1 MAAFTTT
8 IRTLASDWRV
18 RVGAMALA
26 VAAVAGVAVS
36 GDAPPSIP
44 SITLA
49 AEPLYARGARAKPTL
64 TLALSV
70 EFPTVGAQY
79 QNPAQPNADHD
90 ESYSPDNEYIGYF
103 DAESCYS
110 YNNDADA
117 ALRRFDRS
125 GPATDRKCGG
135 TGFSGNFMNWAT
147 SSAIDILRY
156 GLTGGDRIVDTAALT
171 VLQRA
176 YLPTRS
182 DNNPGNFWNG
192 TNFPSKHITHAVAVD
207 ALPSALLGS
216 HTGDV
221 YVANCRNR
229 VHFGT
234 EKTGSCDSPG
244 NNSNLGTP
252 VGGALPTIG
261 MYSGTLPT
269 NFGTAFA
276 SENYPGVG
284 ASYPV
289 VGTKQIVYGA
299 DSTWAV
305 ITMTG
310 GSVYCSNEGWKTY
323 AVPGLGSDGD
333 PVPGVAKKCY
343 MRDPPAPGVELTS
356 DPFFY
361 ARVSVCDIDAS
372 GNLTD
377 PRINLCARYPSGKF
391 KPVGNLQKYSDRVR
405 VAAFG
410 YLVDNTESPQRN
422 GGVLRA
428 PMKYV
433 GPKHFDANFQLVS
446 DANPVQ
452 EWNTDTGVFV
462 ANPDAATEGK
472 SGVANYLNQFGRT
485 GSTAGNYKRYDPVGE
500 LYYEALRY
508 IQGLPPTPS
517 AVSGVTTAMKDG
529 FATYTTW
536 TDPHPAVTGMTDYS
550 CVRNNIVA
558 IGDINTWNDKYF
570 PGNTRTDS
578 NDTTRTASDAANEP
592 DFMWWTKVVG
602 AFEAN
607 HTEVSYV
614 DGKGVTRAVSNHNA
628 ANTARWGME
637 NQDISSGR
645 KDAYYMAGAAYW
657 ANTHDIRGANWSDVD
672 KRRLGMRVTTYVLD
686 VNEYGEQTSQSVHK
700 QNKFFLAAKYGGFK
714 DASGT
719 GNPFLAADMT
729 STNANWESVSIPG
742 DAKNYFLS
750 SSARGVLDALDN
762 IFANIARE
770 ANSIAGGAIST
781 QRLTSVGGFIFQAQF
796 DPADWSG
803 DLIPYPVKLVGDDNI
818 EIGDASTAPWTAAT
832 RLDAKDPASR
842 KIYVGKT
849 VADSSAATEF
859 LWASLDADA
868 KKFLRLPPGAPE
880 DGPQDVESVG
890 QARLDFVRGDR
901 SQEAPNGTLRK
912 RGKVLGD
919 IVNSGVAYSG
929 APSLR
934 INDPDYVSGFA
945 VTYASRKK
953 TLFVGANDG
962 MLHAFDSDTGDELF
976 GYIPSWV
983 VPRLNALSSTT
994 YQHQTYV
1001 DASPVVAEAK
1011 VGSDWKT
1018 VIVGGT
1024 GGGGQGVYALDVSDP
1039 EAFDASKV
1047 MWEFTDRDDPALGN
1061 VIGRPSILK
1070 FKVDATSMKYY
1081 AVVASG
1087 VNNYVDDGHFS
1098 TTGKPA
1104 IFILDLAKPHGTAWQ
1119 LNVNYYKIEL
1129 PISTMSIASGVA
1141 NFTTTS
1147 GLADETK
1154 LLYAGDL
1161 HGNLWKLD
1169 FTNKYPSDWTLEN
1182 LSFYKDGSTPIPMYS
1197 AKDGSA
1203 NLQPIT
1209 MAPYLAYGPNRTLI
1223 VAFGTGKYLETS
1235 DNAGPFKA
1243 QSVYAL
1249 LDNND
1254 ATPDSGSPTAAI
1266 AGRGRLQMATA
1277 STDGTI
1283 TNSPFAW
1290 GRPLADDD
1298 SSKRSGWYFDM
1309 PSSATTGERQISSF
1323 TVFGTKV
1330 YSGTVIPPA
1339 TSCEIGSGRSYEID
1353 LFKGTGSSV
1362 TSDVGILGEPFVLAV
1377 GEDSLTKSNSFDQAT
1392 RTTVGRIVLQGSG
1405 SLKNLQGTTAVATVF
1420 RMSWRQINNYDEL
1433 RAAP

>member
-1 MAAFTTT
+1 MAATTT
-8 IRTLASDWRV
+8 IRKLASDWRV
-18 RVGAMALA
+18 RIGAMTL
-26 VAAVAGVAVS
+26 AAVAVVGIAVS
-36 GDAPPSIP
+36 GDAPPAIP

-79 QNPAQPNADHD
+79 VAAPGANEDA
-90 ESYSPDNEYIGYF
+90 SYAPTTEYLGYF

-110 YNNDADA
+110 YNNNADP
-117 ALRRFDRS
+117 ALRRFDRT
-125 GPATDRKCGG
+125 GAATNRECGG

-147 SSAIDILRY
+147 SSAIDILRF
-156 GLTGGDRIVDTAALT
+156 GLTGGDRIVDTSALT

-182 DNNPGNFWNG
+182 DNNPTNFYNG
-192 TNFPSKHITHAVAVD
+192 TNFPAKHITNALAVGAVP
-207 ALPSALLGS
+207 AELLGTY
-216 HTGDV
+216 TGDLW
-221 YVANCRNR
+221 VANCRNR

-252 VGGALPTIG
+252 VGGSTHGPVTDYSGALPAD
-261 MYSGTLPT
+261 
-269 NFGTAFA
+269 FAAACA
-276 SENYPGVG
+276 SEG
-284 ASYPV
+284 
-289 VGTKQIVYGA
+289 GTCAFTGILQVAYGA
-299 DSTWAV
+299 DTRWKFMTAKDGTACTNAV
-305 ITMTG
+305 F
-310 GSVYCSNEGWKTY
+310 
-323 AVPGLGSDGD
+323 GD
-333 PVPGVAKKCY
+333 PAVGTAKKCY
-343 MRDPPAPGVELTS
+343 TRPDPTGWSPGGTPGMTS

-361 ARVSVCDIDAS
+361 ARVSVCDVDAS
-372 GNLTD
+372 GNLAD
-377 PRINLCARYPSGKF
+377 PRINLCARYPSGNY
-391 KPVGNLQKYSDRVR
+391 KPVGNLQKYSDRIR

-410 YLVDNTESPQRN
+410 YLVDNVSPGQRN
-422 GGVLRA
+422 GAVLRA

-433 GPKHFDANFQLVS
+433 GPKYFDANFQLVS
-446 DANPVQ
+446 GANPVQ
-452 EWNTDTGVFV
+452 EWNSDTGVFIV
-462 ANPDAATEGK
+462 NPDSAPEGK

-485 GSTAGNYKRYDPVGE
+485 GATEGNYKRYDPVGE

-508 IQGLPPTPS
+508 IQGLPPTAS
-517 AVSGVTTAMKDG
+517 AVSGVTDAMKDG

-558 IGDINTWNDKYF
+558 IGDVNTHNDKYY

-614 DGKGVTRAVSNHNA
+614 DGKGVTRAVSNHNP

-637 NQDISSGR
+637 NQNIGADHAS
-645 KDAYYMAGAAYW
+645 YYMAGAAYW
-657 ANTHDIRGANWSDVD
+657 ANTHDIRGANWSDTD

-686 VNEYGEQTSQSVHK
+686 VNEYGQQTSQSVHK
-700 QNKFFLAAKYGGFK
+700 QNQFFLAAKYGGFK

-719 GNPFLAADMT
+719 GNPYLAADMS
-729 STNANWESVSIPG
+729 STNENWESASIPG

-762 IFANIARE
+762 IFANIAKE

-781 QRLTSVGGFIFQAQF
+781 QRLTSVGGYIFQAQF

-803 DLIPYPVKLVGDDNI
+803 DLIPYPVTLVGDDNI
-818 EIGDASTAPWTAAT
+818 QIGDVNSAPWTAAT
-832 RLDAKDPASR
+832 KLDARSPSTR

-849 VADSSAATEF
+849 AADSSAATEF

-880 DGPQDVESVG
+880 DGPQDDESVG
-890 QARLDFVRGDR
+890 QARLDFIRGDR

-945 VTYASRKK
+945 VTYASRVK

-1039 EAFDASKV
+1039 AAFDASKV
-1047 MWEFTDRDDPALGN
+1047 MWEFTDRDDATLGN
-1061 VIGRPSILK
+1061 VIGRPAILK
-1070 FKVDATSMKYY
+1070 FKVDATSYKYY

-1098 TTGKPA
+1098 TTGNPA
-1104 IFILDLAKPHGTAWQ
+1104 IFILDLAKAPGTAWQ

-1129 PISTMSIASGVA
+1129 PISTTSIASGVA
-1141 NFTTTS
+1141 TFTTTS

-1154 LLYAGDL
+1154 LLYAGDMQ
-1161 HGNLWKLD
+1161 GNLWKLD
-1169 FTNKYPSDWTLEN
+1169 FTNKYPADWTLAN
-1182 LSFYKDGSTPIPMYS
+1182 VSFYSDGSSPIPMYS
-1197 AKDGSA
+1197 AKDGSD
-1203 NLQPIT
+1203 NRQPIT

-1235 DNAGPFKA
+1235 DNSGPYNA

-1254 ATPDSGSPTAAI
+1254 ATPDSGSPAAAI

-1283 TNSPFAW
+1283 TNSAFTW
-1290 GRPLADDD
+1290 GRPLSDGDT
-1298 SSKRSGWYFDM
+1298 SKRSGWYFDM
-1309 PSSATTGERQISSF
+1309 PSSATTGERQISGF

-1353 LFKGTGSSV
+1353 LFSGTGSSV
-1362 TSDVGILGEPFVLAV
+1362 TSDVGILGEPFVFAV
-1377 GEDSLTKSNSFDQAT
+1377 GTDELTKSNSVDQGT
-1392 RTTVGRIVLQGSG
+1392 RTTTGRIVLQGSG

-1420 RMSWRQINNYDEL
+1420 RMSWRQINNYDEV

>member
-1 MAAFTTT
+1 MPTASTTL
-8 IRTLASDWRV
+8 RKFASDLRV
-18 RVGAMALA
+18 RIGAMAL
-26 VAAVAGVAVS
+26 VAAGVIGVAVS
-36 GDAPPSIP
+36 ADAPPSIP
-44 SITLA
+44 SIPLA

-79 QNPAQPNADHD
+79 VNGADSSND
-90 ESYSPDNEYIGYF
+90 NTYAATNEYVGYF

-110 YNNDADA
+110 YNNDADPN
-117 ALRRFDRS
+117 LRRFDRI
-125 GPATDRKCGG
+125 GAATNRECGG
-135 TGFSGNFMNWAT
+135 AGFSGNFMNWAT

-156 GLTGGDRIVDTAALT
+156 GLTGGDRIVDTASLT

-182 DNNPGNFWNG
+182 DNNPGNFYNG
-192 TNFPSKHITHAVAVD
+192 SNFPSKRITNAVAQGAVP
-207 ALPSALLGS
+207 AALLGS

-221 YVANCRNR
+221 YIANCRNR

-234 EKTGSCDSPG
+234 AKTGSCDSPG
-244 NNSNLGTP
+244 DNSNLGTP
-252 VGGALPTIG
+252 VGGSAHGPVTN
-261 MYSGTLPT
+261 YSGSLPGDFSAACSAE
-269 NFGTAFA
+269 NGTCAF
-276 SENYPGVG
+276 SGVLQV
-284 ASYPV
+284 A
-289 VGTKQIVYGA
+289 YGA
-299 DSTWAV
+299 DTRWKFMSANNGTA
-305 ITMTG
+305 
-310 GSVYCSNEGWKTY
+310 CSNG
-323 AVPGLGSDGD
+323 VFGD
-333 PVPGVAKKCY
+333 PAVGTPKACYTRPDPTGWSPGGT
-343 MRDPPAPGVELTS
+343 PGMTS

-361 ARVSVCDIDAS
+361 ARVSVCDVDPDGKLA
-372 GNLTD
+372 D
-377 PRINLCARYPSGKF
+377 PRINLCARYPNGNY
-391 KPVGNLQKYSDRVR
+391 KPVGNLQKYSDRLR

-410 YLVDNTESPQRN
+410 YLIDNASPDQRN

-433 GPKHFDANFQLVS
+433 GPKAFDANFQLIS
-446 DANPVQ
+446 GANPVQ

-462 ANPDAATEGK
+462 VNPDSASEGK

-485 GSTAGNYKRYDPVGE
+485 GPTEGNYKRYDPVGE

-508 IQGLPPTPS
+508 LQGLPPTAS
-517 AVSGVTTAMKDG
+517 AVGSPPRAVDAAMKDG

-536 TDPHPAVTGMTDYS
+536 TDPHPAVSGMTDYS

-558 IGDINTWNDKYF
+558 IGDVNTHNDKYY
-570 PGNTRTDS
+570 PGNTRADT
-578 NDTTRTASDAANEP
+578 NDTARSYSDAANEP
-592 DFMWWTKVVG
+592 NFKEWTRVVG

-607 HTEVSYV
+607 KTTVTYV
-614 DGKGVTRAVSNHNA
+614 DGRGVTQTVSNFNP

-637 NQDISSGR
+637 NQDIGADHAS
-645 KDAYYMAGAAYW
+645 YYMAGAAYW
-657 ANTHDIRGANWSDVD
+657 ANTHDIRGANWSDAD

-686 VNEYGEQTSQSVHK
+686 VNEYAQQTSHSAHM
-700 QNKFFLAAKYGGFK
+700 QNQFFLAAKYGGFK

-719 GNPFLAADMT
+719 GNPFKAADG
-729 STNANWESVSIPG
+729 SDTNENWARAGSDG
-742 DAKNYFLS
+742 YNDAKNYFLS

-762 IFANIARE
+762 IFANIAKE

-803 DLIPYPVKLVGDDNI
+803 DLIPYPVTMVGDHDI
-818 EIGDASTAPWTAAT
+818 QIGDADSAPWTAAT
-832 RLDAKDPASR
+832 VLDARDPATR

-849 VADSSAATEF
+849 TPDSSAATEF
-859 LWASLDADA
+859 TWASLDADA
-868 KKFLRLPPGAPE
+868 KNFLRLPPGGNTPDA
-880 DGPQDVESVG
+880 ESVG
-890 QARLDFVRGDR
+890 QDRLDFVRGVR
-901 SQEAPNGTLRK
+901 TKEAPNGTLRK

-929 APSLR
+929 APTLR
-934 INDPDYVSGFA
+934 INDAGYVAGFA
-945 VTYASRKK
+945 QTYKDRVK

-962 MLHAFDSDTGDELF
+962 MLHAFDSDNGTELF
-976 GYIPSWV
+976 GYIPSWI

-1018 VIVGGT
+1018 VLVGGT

-1039 EAFDASKV
+1039 SDFDASKV
-1047 MWEFTDRDDPALGN
+1047 MWEFTDKDDASLGN
-1061 VIGRPSILK
+1061 VIGRPAILK
-1070 FKVDATSMKYY
+1070 FKDSATTYKYY
-1081 AVVASG
+1081 AVIAGG
-1087 VNNYVDDGHFS
+1087 VNNYVDDGHYS

-1104 IFILDLAKPHGTAWQ
+1104 IFILDLAKAPGDAWVQGT
-1119 LNVNYYKIEL
+1119 NYYKIEL
-1129 PISTMSIASGVA
+1129 PIATTTIASGVA

-1147 GLADETK
+1147 GLADETR
-1154 LLYAGDL
+1154 LLFAGDL
-1161 HGNLWKLD
+1161 QGNLWKLD
-1169 FTNKYPSDWTLEN
+1169 FTNKYPTDWSLAK
-1182 LSFYKDGSTPIPMYS
+1182 LSFYSDGSSPIPMYI

-1209 MAPYLAYGPNRTLI
+1209 MQPYLAYGPNRTLI

-1249 LDNND
+1249 LDNNS
-1254 ATPDSGSPTAAI
+1254 ATPDSGSPVSAI

-1277 STDGTI
+1277 STGGTI
-1283 TNSPFAW
+1283 TNSAFTW
-1290 GRPLADDD
+1290 GRPLDDGD
-1298 SSKRSGWYFDM
+1298 TSKRSGWYFDM
-1309 PSSATTGERQISSF
+1309 PSSASTGERQISSF
-1323 TVFGTKV
+1323 TVFGDKV

-1339 TSCEIGSGRSYEID
+1339 TSCELGSGRSYEIN
-1353 LFKGTGSSV
+1353 LFTGTGSSV

-1377 GEDSLTKSNSFDQAT
+1377 GTDELTKSNSVDQGT
-1392 RTTVGRIVLQGSG
+1392 RTTTGRIVLQGSG
-1405 SLKNLQGTTAVATVF
+1405 SLKNLQSTTAVATVF
-1420 RMSWRQINNYDEL
+1420 RMSWRQINNYEEV

>member
-1 MAAFTTT
+1 MAATTT
-8 IRTLASDWRV
+8 IRKLASDWRV
-18 RVGAMALA
+18 RIGAMTL
-26 VAAVAGVAVS
+26 AAVAVVGIAVS
-36 GDAPPSIP
+36 GDAPPAIP

-79 QNPAQPNADHD
+79 VAAPGANEDA
-90 ESYSPDNEYIGYF
+90 SYAPTTEYLGYF

-110 YNNDADA
+110 YNNNADP
-117 ALRRFDRS
+117 ALRRFDRT
-125 GPATDRKCGG
+125 GAATNRECGG

-147 SSAIDILRY
+147 SSAIDILRF
-156 GLTGGDRIVDTAALT
+156 GLTGGDRIVDTSALT

-182 DNNPGNFWNG
+182 DNNPTNFYNG
-192 TNFPSKHITHAVAVD
+192 TNFPAKHITNALAVGAVP
-207 ALPSALLGS
+207 AELLGTY
-216 HTGDV
+216 TGDLW
-221 YVANCRNR
+221 VANCRNR

-252 VGGALPTIG
+252 VGGSTHGPVTDYSGALPAD
-261 MYSGTLPT
+261 
-269 NFGTAFA
+269 FAAACA
-276 SENYPGVG
+276 SEG
-284 ASYPV
+284 
-289 VGTKQIVYGA
+289 GTCAFTGILQVAYGA
-299 DSTWAV
+299 DTRWKFMTAKDGTACTNAV
-305 ITMTG
+305 F
-310 GSVYCSNEGWKTY
+310 
-323 AVPGLGSDGD
+323 GD
-333 PVPGVAKKCY
+333 PAVGTAKKCY
-343 MRDPPAPGVELTS
+343 TRPDPTGWSPGGTPGMTS

-361 ARVSVCDIDAS
+361 ARVSVCDVDAS
-372 GNLTD
+372 GNLAD
-377 PRINLCARYPSGKF
+377 PRINLCARYPSGNY
-391 KPVGNLQKYSDRVR
+391 KPVGNLQKYSDRIR

-410 YLVDNTESPQRN
+410 YLVDNVSPGQRN
-422 GGVLRA
+422 GAVLRA

-433 GPKHFDANFQLVS
+433 GPKYFDANFQLVS
-446 DANPVQ
+446 GANPVQ
-452 EWNTDTGVFV
+452 EWNTDTGVFIV
-462 ANPDAATEGK
+462 NPDSAPEGK

-485 GSTAGNYKRYDPVGE
+485 GATEGNYKRYDPVGE

-508 IQGLPPTPS
+508 IQGLPPTAS
-517 AVSGVTTAMKDG
+517 AVSGVTDAMKDG

-558 IGDINTWNDKYF
+558 IGDVNTHNDKYY

-614 DGKGVTRAVSNHNA
+614 DGKGVTRAVSNHNP

-637 NQDISSGR
+637 NQNIGADHAS
-645 KDAYYMAGAAYW
+645 YYMAGAAYW
-657 ANTHDIRGANWSDVD
+657 ANTHDIRGANWSDTD

-686 VNEYGEQTSQSVHK
+686 VNEYGQQTSQSVHK
-700 QNKFFLAAKYGGFK
+700 QNQFFLAAKNGGFK

-719 GNPFLAADMT
+719 GNPYLAADMS
-729 STNANWESVSIPG
+729 STNENWESASIPG

-762 IFANIARE
+762 IFANIAKE

-781 QRLTSVGGFIFQAQF
+781 QRLTSVGGYIFQAQF

-803 DLIPYPVKLVGDDNI
+803 DLIPYPVTLVGDDNI
-818 EIGDASTAPWTAAT
+818 QIGDVNSAPWTAAT
-832 RLDAKDPASR
+832 KLDARSPSTR

-849 VADSSAATEF
+849 AADSSAATEF

-880 DGPQDVESVG
+880 DGPQDDESVG
-890 QARLDFVRGDR
+890 QARLDFIRGDR

-945 VTYASRKK
+945 VTYASRVK

-1039 EAFDASKV
+1039 AAFDASKV
-1047 MWEFTDRDDPALGN
+1047 MWEFTDRDDATLGN
-1061 VIGRPSILK
+1061 VIGRPAILK
-1070 FKVDATSMKYY
+1070 FKVDATSYKYY

-1098 TTGKPA
+1098 TTGNPA
-1104 IFILDLAKPHGTAWQ
+1104 IFILDLAKAPGTAWQ

-1129 PISTMSIASGVA
+1129 PISTTSIASGVA
-1141 NFTTTS
+1141 TFTTTS

-1154 LLYAGDL
+1154 LLYAGDMQ
-1161 HGNLWKLD
+1161 GNLWKLD
-1169 FTNKYPSDWTLEN
+1169 FTNKYPADWTLAN
-1182 LSFYKDGSTPIPMYS
+1182 VSFYSDGSSPIPMYS
-1197 AKDGSA
+1197 AKDGSD
-1203 NLQPIT
+1203 NRQPIT

-1235 DNAGPFKA
+1235 DNSGPYNA

-1254 ATPDSGSPTAAI
+1254 ATPDSGSPAAAI

-1283 TNSPFAW
+1283 TNSAFTW
-1290 GRPLADDD
+1290 GRPLSDGDT
-1298 SSKRSGWYFDM
+1298 SKRSGWYFDM
-1309 PSSATTGERQISSF
+1309 PSSATTGERQISGF

-1353 LFKGTGSSV
+1353 LFSGTGSSV
-1362 TSDVGILGEPFVLAV
+1362 TSDVGILGEPFVFAV
-1377 GEDSLTKSNSFDQAT
+1377 GTDELTKSNSVDQGT
-1392 RTTVGRIVLQGSG
+1392 RTTTGRIVLQGSG

-1420 RMSWRQINNYDEL
+1420 RMSWRQINNYDEV

>member
-1 MAAFTTT
+1 MPTVFTT
-8 IRTLASDWRV
+8 IRTLASDLRV
-18 RVGAMALA
+18 RIAAIAL
-26 VAAVAGVAVS
+26 GTVAVVGIAVS
-36 GDAPPSIP
+36 ADPPPNIPSIP
-44 SITLA
+44 LA

-79 QNPAQPNADHD
+79 QNPDQPNANHD

-103 DAESCYS
+103 DAESCYV

-117 ALRRFDRS
+117 TLRRFDRS
-125 GPATDRKCGG
+125 GPASGRTCGG
-135 TGFSGNFMNWAT
+135 NGFSGNFMNWAT

-156 GLTGGDRIVDTAALT
+156 GLTGGDRVVDTAALT

-192 TNFPSKHITHAVAVD
+192 TNFPAKHVTNAVAAGAVP
-207 ALPSALLGS
+207 AELLGS
-216 HTGDV
+216 HTGDLW
-221 YVANCRNR
+221 VANCKNR

-234 EKTGSCDSPG
+234 EKAGSCDAPG

-252 VGGALPTIG
+252 VGGSSSGPVTD
-261 MYSGTLPT
+261 YSGTLPADFSGACASEGGT
-269 NFGTAFA
+269 CAFTGIQQVAYGYGNKWKFMSAKDGTACT
-276 SENYPGVG
+276 N
-284 ASYPV
+284 
-289 VGTKQIVYGA
+289 
-299 DSTWAV
+299 AV
-305 ITMTG
+305 F
-310 GSVYCSNEGWKTY
+310 
-323 AVPGLGSDGD
+323 GD
-333 PVPGVAKKCY
+333 PYSGQLKACY
-343 MRDPPAPGVELTS
+343 MRADPTGWSPGGTPGMTS

-361 ARVSVCDIDAS
+361 ARVSVCGVDGS
-372 GNLTD
+372 GNLSD
-377 PRINLCARYPSGKF
+377 PRINLCARYPSGNY
-391 KPVGNLQKYSDRVR
+391 KPVGNLQKYSDRLR

-410 YLVDNTESPQRN
+410 YLIDNVDPAQRN
-422 GGVLRA
+422 GGVMRA

-433 GPKHFDANFQLVS
+433 GPKAFDANFQLIS
-446 DANPVQ
+446 GANPVQ
-452 EWNTDTGVFV
+452 EWDTDTGVFR
-462 ANPDAATEGK
+462 ANPDSAAEGK

-485 GSTAGNYKRYDPVGE
+485 GSTEGNYKRYAPVGE

-508 IQGLPPTPS
+508 LQGLPPTPS
-517 AVSGVTTAMKDG
+517 AVSGVTAAMKDG

-558 IGDINTWNDKYF
+558 IGDVNTWNDKYY

-578 NDTTRTASDAANEP
+578 NDTTRAANDAANEP

-602 AFEAN
+602 AFESN
-607 HTEVSYV
+607 HTEISYV
-614 DGKGVTRAVSNHNA
+614 DGKGVTRSVSNFNP
-628 ANTARWGME
+628 ANTARWGMQ
-637 NQDISSGR
+637 NQNIGAGGAS
-645 KDAYYMAGAAYW
+645 YYMAGAAYW
-657 ANTHDIRGANWSDVD
+657 ANTHDIRGANWSDTD

-686 VNEYGEQTSQSVHK
+686 VNEYGQQTQQSVHK
-700 QNKFFLAAKYGGFK
+700 QNQYFLAAKYGGFK

-719 GNPFLAADMT
+719 GNPFKAADM
-729 STNANWESVSIPG
+729 SDTNENWESQSIPG

-762 IFANIARE
+762 IFANIAKE

-781 QRLTSVGGFIFQAQF
+781 QRLTTVGGFIFQAQF

-803 DLIPYPVKLVGDDNI
+803 DLIPYPVTLVGDDDI
-818 EIGDASTAPWTAAT
+818 QIGDVSTAPWTAAT

-842 KIYVGKT
+842 KIYVGKK
-849 VADSSAATEF
+849 VADSATATEF
-859 LWASLDADA
+859 KWNSLDTDA
-868 KKFLRLPPGAPE
+868 QEYLRLPPGAPE
-880 DGPQDVESVG
+880 GSPLDDVSVG
-890 QARLDFVRGDR
+890 QARLDFIRGDR

-934 INDPDYVSGFA
+934 INDPAYVSGFA
-945 VTYASRKK
+945 VTYASRVK

-983 VPRLNALSSTT
+983 VPRLNALTSTT

-1011 VGSDWKT
+1011 VGADWKT
-1018 VIVGGT
+1018 VLVGGT

-1039 EAFDASKV
+1039 AAFDAGKV
-1047 MWEFTDRDDPALGN
+1047 MWEFTDKDDATLGN
-1061 VIGRPSILK
+1061 VIGRPAILK
-1070 FKVDATSMKYY
+1070 FKIDATNYKYY

-1087 VNNYVDDGHFS
+1087 VNNYVDDGKFS
-1098 TTGKPA
+1098 TTGNPA
-1104 IFILDLAKPHGTAWQ
+1104 IFILDLAKAPGTAWQ

-1129 PISTMSIASGVA
+1129 PIATNSIASGVA

-1147 GLADETK
+1147 GMADETR
-1154 LLYAGDL
+1154 LLFAGDL
-1161 HGNLWKLD
+1161 QGNLWKLD
-1169 FTNKYPSDWTLEN
+1169 FTGKYPADWTIAG
-1182 LSFYKDGSTPIPMYS
+1182 LSYYKDGSTPIPMYI
-1197 AKDGSA
+1197 AKDGA
-1203 NLQPIT
+1203 GNLQPIT
-1209 MAPYLAYGPNRTLI
+1209 MTPYLAYGPNRTLI
-1223 VAFGTGKYLETS
+1223 VAIGTGKYLETS

-1249 LDNND
+1249 LDDNTS
-1254 ATPDSGSPTAAI
+1254 TPDSGSPTAAI

-1283 TNSPFAW
+1283 TNSAFTW
-1290 GRPLADDD
+1290 GRPLDDGD
-1298 SSKRSGWYFDM
+1298 TSKRSGWYFDM
-1309 PSSATTGERQISSF
+1309 PNSTATGERQISGF
-1323 TVFGTKV
+1323 TVFGAKV

-1353 LFKGTGSSV
+1353 LFSGTGSH
-1362 TSDVGILGEPFVLAV
+1362 TNSDVGILGEPFVLAV
-1377 GEDSLTKSNSFDQAT
+1377 GEDTLTKSNSVDQGT
-1392 RTTVGRIVLQGSG
+1392 RTTIGRIVLQGSG
-1405 SLKNLQGTTAVATVF
+1405 SLKNERGTTAVATVF
-1420 RMSWRQINNYDEL
+1420 RMSWRQINNFEEV

>member
-1 MAAFTTT
+1 MPTVFTT
-8 IRTLASDWRV
+8 IRTLASDLRV
-18 RVGAMALA
+18 RIAAIAL
-26 VAAVAGVAVS
+26 GTVAVVGIAVS
-36 GDAPPSIP
+36 ADPPPNIPSIP
-44 SITLA
+44 LA

-79 QNPAQPNADHD
+79 QNPDQPNANHD

-103 DAESCYS
+103 DAESCYV

-117 ALRRFDRS
+117 TLRRFDRS
-125 GPATDRKCGG
+125 GPASGRTCGG
-135 TGFSGNFMNWAT
+135 NGFSGNFMNWAT

-156 GLTGGDRIVDTAALT
+156 GLTGGDRVVDTAALT

-192 TNFPSKHITHAVAVD
+192 TNFPAKHVTNAVAAGAVP
-207 ALPSALLGS
+207 AELLGS
-216 HTGDV
+216 HTGDLW
-221 YVANCRNR
+221 VANCKNR

-234 EKTGSCDSPG
+234 EKAGSCDAPG

-252 VGGALPTIG
+252 VGGSSSGPVTD
-261 MYSGTLPT
+261 YSGTLPADFSGACASEGGT
-269 NFGTAFA
+269 CAFTGIQQVAYGYGNKWKFMSAKDGTACT
-276 SENYPGVG
+276 N
-284 ASYPV
+284 
-289 VGTKQIVYGA
+289 
-299 DSTWAV
+299 AV
-305 ITMTG
+305 F
-310 GSVYCSNEGWKTY
+310 
-323 AVPGLGSDGD
+323 GD
-333 PVPGVAKKCY
+333 PYSGQLKACY
-343 MRDPPAPGVELTS
+343 MRADPTGWSPGGTPGMTS

-361 ARVSVCDIDAS
+361 ARVSVCGVDGS
-372 GNLTD
+372 GNLSD
-377 PRINLCARYPSGKF
+377 PRINLCARYPSGNY
-391 KPVGNLQKYSDRVR
+391 KPVGNLQKYSDRLR

-410 YLVDNTESPQRN
+410 YLIDNVDPAQRN
-422 GGVLRA
+422 GGVMRA

-433 GPKHFDANFQLVS
+433 GPKAFDANFQLIS
-446 DANPVQ
+446 GANPVQ
-452 EWNTDTGVFV
+452 EWDTDTGVFR
-462 ANPDAATEGK
+462 ANPDSAAEGK

-485 GSTAGNYKRYDPVGE
+485 GSTEGNYKRYDPVGE

-508 IQGLPPTPS
+508 LQGLPPTPS
-517 AVSGVTTAMKDG
+517 AVSGVTAAMKDG

-558 IGDINTWNDKYF
+558 IGDVNTWNDKYY

-578 NDTTRTASDAANEP
+578 NDTTRAANDAANEP

-602 AFEAN
+602 AFESN
-607 HTEVSYV
+607 HTEISYV
-614 DGKGVTRAVSNHNA
+614 DGKGVTRSVSNFNP
-628 ANTARWGME
+628 ANTARWGMQ
-637 NQDISSGR
+637 NQNIGAGGAS
-645 KDAYYMAGAAYW
+645 YYMAGAAYW
-657 ANTHDIRGANWSDVD
+657 ANTHDIRGANWSDTD

-686 VNEYGEQTSQSVHK
+686 VNEYGQQTQQSVHK
-700 QNKFFLAAKYGGFK
+700 QNQYFLAAKYGGFK

-719 GNPFLAADMT
+719 GNPFKAADM
-729 STNANWESVSIPG
+729 SDTNENWESQSIPG

-762 IFANIARE
+762 IFANIAKE

-781 QRLTSVGGFIFQAQF
+781 QRLTTVGGFIFQAQF

-803 DLIPYPVKLVGDDNI
+803 DLIPYPVTLVGDDDI
-818 EIGDASTAPWTAAT
+818 QIGDVSTAPWTAAT

-842 KIYVGKT
+842 KIYVGKK
-849 VADSSAATEF
+849 VADSATATEF
-859 LWASLDADA
+859 KWNSLDTDA
-868 KKFLRLPPGAPE
+868 QEYLRLPPGAPE
-880 DGPQDVESVG
+880 GSPLDDVSVG
-890 QARLDFVRGDR
+890 QARLDFIRGDR

-934 INDPDYVSGFA
+934 INDPAYVSGFA
-945 VTYASRKK
+945 VTYASRVK

-983 VPRLNALSSTT
+983 VPRLNALTSTT

-1011 VGSDWKT
+1011 VGADWKT
-1018 VIVGGT
+1018 VLVGGT

-1039 EAFDASKV
+1039 AAFDAGKV
-1047 MWEFTDRDDPALGN
+1047 MWEFTDKDDATLGN
-1061 VIGRPSILK
+1061 VIGRPAILK
-1070 FKVDATSMKYY
+1070 FKIDATNYKYY

-1087 VNNYVDDGHFS
+1087 VNNYVDDGKFS
-1098 TTGKPA
+1098 TTGNPA
-1104 IFILDLAKPHGTAWQ
+1104 IFILDLAKAPGTAWQ

-1129 PISTMSIASGVA
+1129 PIATNSIASGVA

-1147 GLADETK
+1147 GMADETR
-1154 LLYAGDL
+1154 LLFAGDL
-1161 HGNLWKLD
+1161 QGNLWKLD
-1169 FTNKYPSDWTLEN
+1169 FTGKYPADWTIAG
-1182 LSFYKDGSTPIPMYS
+1182 LSYYKDGSTPIPMYI
-1197 AKDGSA
+1197 AKDGA
-1203 NLQPIT
+1203 GNLQPIT
-1209 MAPYLAYGPNRTLI
+1209 MTPYLAYGPNRTLI
-1223 VAFGTGKYLETS
+1223 VAIGTGKYLETS

-1249 LDNND
+1249 LDDNTS
-1254 ATPDSGSPTAAI
+1254 TPDSGSPTAAI

-1283 TNSPFAW
+1283 TNSAFTW
-1290 GRPLADDD
+1290 GRPLDDGD
-1298 SSKRSGWYFDM
+1298 TSKRSGWYFDM
-1309 PSSATTGERQISSF
+1309 PNSTATGERQISGF
-1323 TVFGTKV
+1323 TVFGAKV

-1353 LFKGTGSSV
+1353 LFSGTGSH
-1362 TSDVGILGEPFVLAV
+1362 TNSDVGILGEPFVLAV
-1377 GEDSLTKSNSFDQAT
+1377 GEDTLTKSNSVDQGT
-1392 RTTVGRIVLQGSG
+1392 RTTIGRIVLQGSG
-1405 SLKNLQGTTAVATVF
+1405 SLKNERGTTAVATVF
-1420 RMSWRQINNYDEL
+1420 RMSWRQINNFEEV

>member
-1 MAAFTTT
+1 MPTVFTT
-8 IRTLASDWRV
+8 IRTLASDLRV
-18 RVGAMALA
+18 RIAAIAL
-26 VAAVAGVAVS
+26 GTVAVVGIAVS
-36 GDAPPSIP
+36 ADPPPNIPSIP
-44 SITLA
+44 LA

-79 QNPAQPNADHD
+79 QNPDQPNANHD

-103 DAESCYS
+103 DAESCYV

-117 ALRRFDRS
+117 TLRRFDRS
-125 GPATDRKCGG
+125 GPASGRTCGG
-135 TGFSGNFMNWAT
+135 NGFSGNFMNWAT

-156 GLTGGDRIVDTAALT
+156 GLTGGDRVVDTAALT

-192 TNFPSKHITHAVAVD
+192 TNFPAKHVTNAVAAGAVP
-207 ALPSALLGS
+207 AELLGS
-216 HTGDV
+216 HTGDLW
-221 YVANCRNR
+221 VANCKNR

-234 EKTGSCDSPG
+234 EKAGSCDAPG

-252 VGGALPTIG
+252 VGGSSSGPVTD
-261 MYSGTLPT
+261 YSGTLPADFSGACASEGGT
-269 NFGTAFA
+269 CAFTGIQQVAYGYGNKWKFMSAKDGTACT
-276 SENYPGVG
+276 N
-284 ASYPV
+284 
-289 VGTKQIVYGA
+289 
-299 DSTWAV
+299 AV
-305 ITMTG
+305 F
-310 GSVYCSNEGWKTY
+310 
-323 AVPGLGSDGD
+323 GD
-333 PVPGVAKKCY
+333 PYSGQLKACY
-343 MRDPPAPGVELTS
+343 MRADPTGWSPGGTPGMTS

-361 ARVSVCDIDAS
+361 ARVSVCGVDGS
-372 GNLTD
+372 GNLSD
-377 PRINLCARYPSGKF
+377 PRINLCARYPSGNY
-391 KPVGNLQKYSDRVR
+391 KPVGNLQKYSDRLR

-410 YLVDNTESPQRN
+410 YLIDNVDPAQRN
-422 GGVLRA
+422 GGVMRA

-433 GPKHFDANFQLVS
+433 GPKAFDANFQLIS
-446 DANPVQ
+446 GANPVQ
-452 EWNTDTGVFV
+452 EWDTDTGVFR
-462 ANPDAATEGK
+462 ANPDSAAEGK

-485 GSTAGNYKRYDPVGE
+485 GSTEGNYKRYDPVGE

-508 IQGLPPTPS
+508 LQGLPPTPS
-517 AVSGVTTAMKDG
+517 AVSGVTAAMKDG

-558 IGDINTWNDKYF
+558 IGDVNTWNDKYY

-578 NDTTRTASDAANEP
+578 NDTTRAANDAANEP

-602 AFEAN
+602 AFESN
-607 HTEVSYV
+607 HTEISYV
-614 DGKGVTRAVSNHNA
+614 DGKGVTRSVSNFNP
-628 ANTARWGME
+628 ANTARWGMQ
-637 NQDISSGR
+637 NQNIGAGGAS
-645 KDAYYMAGAAYW
+645 YYMAGAAYW
-657 ANTHDIRGANWSDVD
+657 ANTHDIRGANWSDTD

-686 VNEYGEQTSQSVHK
+686 VNEYGQQTQQSVHK
-700 QNKFFLAAKYGGFK
+700 QNQYFLAAKYGGFK

-719 GNPFLAADMT
+719 GNPFKAADM
-729 STNANWESVSIPG
+729 SDTNENWESQSIPG

-762 IFANIARE
+762 IFANIAKE

-781 QRLTSVGGFIFQAQF
+781 QRLTTVGGFIFQAQF

-803 DLIPYPVKLVGDDNI
+803 DLIPYPVTLVGDDDI
-818 EIGDASTAPWTAAT
+818 QIGDVSTAPWTAAT

-842 KIYVGKT
+842 KIYVGKK
-849 VADSSAATEF
+849 VADSATATEF
-859 LWASLDADA
+859 KWNSLDTDA
-868 KKFLRLPPGAPE
+868 QEYLRLPPGAPE
-880 DGPQDVESVG
+880 GSPLDDVSVG
-890 QARLDFVRGDR
+890 QARLDFIRGDR

-934 INDPDYVSGFA
+934 INDPAYVSGFA
-945 VTYASRKK
+945 VTYASRVK

-962 MLHAFDSDTGDELF
+962 MLHAFDSDNGSELF

-1011 VGSDWKT
+1011 VGSAWKT
-1018 VIVGGT
+1018 VLVGGT

-1039 EAFDASKV
+1039 AAFDASKV
-1047 MWEFTDRDDPALGN
+1047 MWEFTDKDDASLGN
-1061 VIGRPSILK
+1061 VIGRPAILK
-1070 FKVDATSMKYY
+1070 FKDSATSYRYY
-1081 AVVASG
+1081 AIVAGG
-1087 VNNYVDDGHFS
+1087 VNNYVDDGRFS

-1104 IFILDLAKPHGTAWQ
+1104 IFILDLDKAPNAAWV
-1119 LNVNYYKIEL
+1119 LNSNYYKIEL
-1129 PISTMSIASGVA
+1129 PIASTTIASGVA

-1154 LLYAGDL
+1154 LLFAGDL
-1161 HGNLWKLD
+1161 QGNLWKLD
-1169 FTNKYPSDWTLEN
+1169 FTNKYPADWTLAK
-1182 LSFYKDGSTPIPMYS
+1182 LSFYTDGSTPIPMYI

-1223 VAFGTGKYLETS
+1223 VAIGTGKYLETN

-1249 LDNND
+1249 LDNNL
-1254 ATPDSGSPTAAI
+1254 ATPDSGSPLSAI

-1283 TNSPFAW
+1283 TNSAFTW
-1290 GRPLADDD
+1290 GRPLSDGDTGM
-1298 SSKRSGWYFDM
+1298 RSGWYFDM
-1309 PSSATTGERQISSF
+1309 PSSASTGERQISSF
-1323 TVFGTKV
+1323 TVFGDKV

-1339 TSCEIGSGRSYEID
+1339 TSCELGSGRSYRMA
-1353 LFKGTGSSV
+1353 SC
-1362 TSDVGILGEPFVLAV
+1362 
-1377 GEDSLTKSNSFDQAT
+1377 
-1392 RTTVGRIVLQGSG
+1392 G
-1405 SLKNLQGTTAVATVF
+1405 SLPPPLGPSPWVPTNT
-1420 RMSWRQINNYDEL
+1420 
-1433 RAAP
+1433 

>member
-1 MAAFTTT
+1 MQPVLTTM
-8 IRTLASDWRV
+8 RTLASDLRV
-18 RVGAMALA
+18 RIGALA
-26 VAAVAGVAVS
+26 LAAAGVIGIAIS
-36 GDAPPSIP
+36 ADAPPSIP
-44 SITLA
+44 PIPLA
-49 AEPLYARGARAKPTL
+49 AEPLYAQSARAKPTL

-79 QNPAQPNADHD
+79 VNSSDSSNDNTYAAT
-90 ESYSPDNEYIGYF
+90 NEYVGYF

-110 YNNDADA
+110 YNNDADST
-117 ALRRFDRS
+117 LRRFDRI
-125 GPATDRKCGG
+125 GAATNRECGG

-156 GLTGGDRIVDTAALT
+156 GLTGGDRIVDTTSLT

-176 YLPTRS
+176 YLPS
-182 DNNPGNFWNG
+182 NNNYFYNSS
-192 TNFPSKHITHAVAVD
+192 NFPSKRVTNAVALGAV
-207 ALPSALLGS
+207 PSALLGS

-221 YVANCRNR
+221 FIANCKNR

-234 EKTGSCDSPG
+234 AKAGNCDAPG

-252 VGGALPTIG
+252 SGDPSHGPVTDYSGALPG
-261 MYSGTLPT
+261 DFS
-269 NFGTAFA
+269 AACA
-276 SENYPGVG
+276 SEN
-284 ASYPV
+284 
-289 VGTKQIVYGA
+289 GTCAFTGIRQVAYGA
-299 DSTWAV
+299 DTR
-305 ITMTG
+305 
-310 GSVYCSNEGWKTY
+310 WKFMSAKDGT
-323 AVPGLGSDGD
+323 ACTNGVFGD
-333 PVPGVAKKCY
+333 PASGTVKACY
-343 MRDPPAPGVELTS
+343 TRPDPTGWSPSTSMSS

-361 ARVSVCDIDAS
+361 ARVSVCGVDGS

-377 PRINLCARYPSGKF
+377 PRINLCARYPSGNY

-410 YLVDNTESPQRN
+410 YLMDNVNPGQRN

-433 GPKHFDANFQLVS
+433 GPKAFDANFQLIS
-446 DANPVQ
+446 GANPEQ
-452 EWNTDTGVFV
+452 EWNTDTGIFL
-462 ANPDAATEGK
+462 ANPNSASEGK

-485 GSTAGNYKRYDPVGE
+485 GATKGNYKTYDPVGE

-508 IQGLPPTPS
+508 LQGLPPTSS
-517 AVSGVTTAMKDG
+517 AVSGVTDAMKDG

-558 IGDINTWNDKYF
+558 IGDVNTWNDKYF
-570 PGNTRTDS
+570 PGNTRSDS
-578 NDTTRTASDAANEP
+578 NDSTRTASDAANEP

-602 AFEAN
+602 AFESN

-614 DGKGVTRAVSNHNA
+614 DGKGVTRSVSNHNP

-637 NQDISSGR
+637 TQAIGASG
-645 KDAYYMAGAAYW
+645 ASYYMAGAAYW
-657 ANTHDIRGANWSDVD
+657 ANTHDIRGANWSDAD

-686 VNEYGEQTSQSVHK
+686 VNEYAQQSAHSAHK
-700 QNKFFLAAKYGGFK
+700 QNQFYLAAKYGGFK

-719 GNPFLAADMT
+719 GNPFKAADD
-729 STNANWESVSIPG
+729 SNTNDNWARASDHTEL
-742 DAKNYFLS
+742 DAKNYYLS

-762 IFANIARE
+762 IFANIAKE

-781 QRLTSVGGFIFQAQF
+781 QRLTEVGGFIFQAQF

-803 DLIPYPVKLVGDDNI
+803 DLIPYPVTMVGDDDI
-818 EIGDASTAPWTAAT
+818 QIGDADSAPWTAAT
-832 RLDAKDPASR
+832 VLDARDPATR

-849 VADSSAATEF
+849 APNASAATEF
-859 LWASLDADA
+859 KWASLDDDA
-868 KKFLRLPPGAPE
+868 KNFLRLPPGGDTPDA
-880 DGPQDVESVG
+880 ESVG
-890 QARLDFVRGDR
+890 EDRLDFVRGVR
-901 SQEAPNGTLRK
+901 TQEAPNGTLRK

-934 INDPDYVSGFA
+934 INDAGYVSGFA
-945 VTYASRKK
+945 QTYKDRVK

-962 MLHAFDSDTGDELF
+962 MLHAFDSDNGNELF

-1011 VGSDWKT
+1011 VGSAWKT
-1018 VIVGGT
+1018 VLVGGT

-1039 EAFDASKV
+1039 AAFDASKV
-1047 MWEFTDRDDPALGN
+1047 MWEFTDKDDASLGN
-1061 VIGRPSILK
+1061 VIGRPAILK
-1070 FKVDATSMKYY
+1070 FKDSATSYRYY
-1081 AVVASG
+1081 AIVAGG
-1087 VNNYVDDGHFS
+1087 VNNYVDDGRFS

-1104 IFILDLAKPHGTAWQ
+1104 IFILDLDKAPNAAWV
-1119 LNVNYYKIEL
+1119 LNSNYYKIEL
-1129 PISTMSIASGVA
+1129 PIASTSIASGVA

-1154 LLYAGDL
+1154 LLFAGDL
-1161 HGNLWKLD
+1161 QGNLWKLD
-1169 FTNKYPSDWTLEN
+1169 FTNKYPADWTLAK
-1182 LSFYKDGSTPIPMYS
+1182 LSFYTDGSTPIPMYI

-1249 LDNND
+1249 LDNNL
-1254 ATPDSGSPTAAI
+1254 ATPDSGSPLSAI

-1283 TNSPFAW
+1283 TNSAFTW
-1290 GRPLADDD
+1290 RRPLSDGDTGM
-1298 SSKRSGWYFDM
+1298 RSGWYFDM
-1309 PSSATTGERQISSF
+1309 PSSASTGERQISSF
-1323 TVFGTKV
+1323 TVFGDKV

-1339 TSCEIGSGRSYEID
+1339 TSCELGSGRSYELN
-1353 LFKGTGSSV
+1353 LFTGTGSSI

-1377 GEDSLTKSNSFDQAT
+1377 GEDDLTKSNSVDQGT
-1392 RTTVGRIVLQGSG
+1392 RTTTGRIVLQGSG
-1405 SLKNLQGTTAVATVF
+1405 SLKNLKGTTAVATVF
-1420 RMSWRQINNYDEL
+1420 RMSWRQINNYEEV

>member
-1 MAAFTTT
+1 MHPAQPILTTM
-8 IRTLASDWRV
+8 RTLGSDLRV
-18 RVGAMALA
+18 RIVAMTVVALGAI
-26 VAAVAGVAVS
+26 GVAVS
-36 GDAPPSIP
+36 ADSPPNIP
-44 SITLA
+44 KIELA
-49 AEPLYARGARAKPTL
+49 AEPLYAQSARAKPTL

-79 QNPAQPNADHD
+79 VNSADSSND
-90 ESYSPDNEYIGYF
+90 NTYAATNEYIGYF

-110 YNNDADA
+110 YNNDADSN
-117 ALRRFDRS
+117 LRRFDRI
-125 GPATDRKCGG
+125 GAATNRECGG
-135 TGFSGNFMNWAT
+135 AGFSGNFMNWAT

-156 GLTGGDRIVDTAALT
+156 GLTGGDRIVDTTTLT

-176 YLPTRS
+176 YLPTNS
-182 DNNPGNFWNG
+182 DNNPGNFYNG
-192 TNFPSKHITHAVAVD
+192 SNFPSKRISNAIAAGV
-207 ALPSALLGS
+207 LPSALLGG

-221 YVANCRNR
+221 YIANCKNR

-234 EKTGSCDSPG
+234 AKAGNCDAPG

-252 VGGALPTIG
+252 TGDPTHG
-261 MYSGTLPT
+261 PVTDYSGTLPSD
-269 NFGTAFA
+269 FSAACA
-276 SENYPGVG
+276 SEN
-284 ASYPV
+284 
-289 VGTKQIVYGA
+289 GTCAFSGIRQVAYGYNNRWKFMSA
-299 DSTWAV
+299 KDGTA
-305 ITMTG
+305 
-310 GSVYCSNEGWKTY
+310 CSNG
-323 AVPGLGSDGD
+323 VFGD
-333 PVPGVAKKCY
+333 PYSGQTKACY
-343 MRDPPAPGVELTS
+343 TRPDPTGWEPSTSLSS

-361 ARVSVCDIDAS
+361 ARVSVCGVDGS

-377 PRINLCARYPSGKF
+377 PRINLCSRYPGGNY

-410 YLVDNTESPQRN
+410 YLMDNASSPQRN

-433 GPKHFDANFQLVS
+433 GPKAFDANFQLVS
-446 DANPVQ
+446 GANPVQ
-452 EWNTDTGVFV
+452 EWDTDTGIFL
-462 ANPDAATEGK
+462 ANPDSATEGK

-485 GSTAGNYKRYDPVGE
+485 GATKGNYKRYDPVGE

-517 AVSGVTTAMKDG
+517 AVSDVTTAMKDG

-536 TDPHPAVTGMTDYS
+536 TDPHPAVSGMSDYS

-558 IGDINTWNDKYF
+558 IGDVNTHNDKYF
-570 PGNTRTDS
+570 PGNTRTTGDW
-578 NDTTRTASDAANEP
+578 TRTASDAANEP
-592 DFMWWTKVVG
+592 DFKWWTKVVG
-602 AFEAN
+602 AFESN
-607 HTEVSYV
+607 HTEISYV
-614 DGKGVTRAVSNHNA
+614 DGKGVTRSVSNFNP
-628 ANTARWGME
+628 ANGDRWGMQ
-637 NQDISSGR
+637 NQDIGADHAS
-645 KDAYYMAGAAYW
+645 YYMAGAAYW
-657 ANTHDIRGANWSDVD
+657 ANTHDIRGANWSDAD

-686 VNEYGEQTSQSVHK
+686 VNEYAQQSAHSK
-700 QNKFFLAAKYGGFK
+700 HMQNQFYLAAKYGGFK

-719 GNPFLAADMT
+719 GNPFKAADMT
-729 STNANWESVSIPG
+729 DTNDNWSRASDHTEL

-762 IFANIARE
+762 IFANIAKE

-803 DLIPYPVKLVGDDNI
+803 DLIPYPVTMVGDDNI
-818 EIGDASTAPWTAAT
+818 EIGDADAAPWTAAKM
-832 RLDAKDPASR
+832 LDARDPATR

-849 VADSSAATEF
+849 TPDSSAATEF
-859 LWASLDADA
+859 KWASLDTDA
-868 KKFLRLPPGAPE
+868 QNFLRLPPGADE
-880 DGPQDVESVG
+880 DDPMDAVSVG
-890 QARLDFVRGDR
+890 QDRLDFVRGVR
-901 SQEAPNGTLRK
+901 TKEAPNGTLRK
-912 RGKVLGD
+912 RGKLLGD

-929 APSLR
+929 APTLR
-934 INDPDYVSGFA
+934 INDAGYVSGFA
-945 VTYASRKK
+945 ETYKDRVK

-962 MLHAFDSDTGDELF
+962 MLHAFDSETGAELF

-983 VPRLNALSSTT
+983 VPRLNELSSTS
-994 YQHQTYV
+994 YQHQAYV

-1011 VGSDWKT
+1011 VGADWKT
-1018 VIVGGT
+1018 VLVGGT
-1024 GGGGQGVYALDVSDP
+1024 GGGGQGVYALDVSRP

-1047 MWEFTDRDDPALGN
+1047 MWEFTDKDDASLGN
-1061 VIGRPSILK
+1061 VIGRPAILK
-1070 FKVDATSMKYY
+1070 FKDSATTYKYY
-1081 AVVASG
+1081 AVVAGG

-1104 IFILDLAKPHGTAWQ
+1104 IFLLDLAKAPAAAWV
-1119 LNVNYYKIEL
+1119 LNSNYYKIEL
-1129 PISTMSIASGVA
+1129 PIASTSIASGVA

-1147 GLADETK
+1147 GLADETR
-1154 LLYAGDL
+1154 LLFAGDMQ
-1161 HGNLWKLD
+1161 GNLWKLD
-1169 FTNKYPSDWTLEN
+1169 FTNKYVADWTLAK
-1182 LSFYKDGSTPIPMYS
+1182 LSFYKDGSSPIPMYI

-1249 LDNND
+1249 LDNNS
-1254 ATPDSGSPTAAI
+1254 ATPDSGSPLSAI
-1266 AGRGRLQMATA
+1266 SGRGRLQMATA

-1283 TNSPFAW
+1283 TNSAFTW
-1290 GRPLADDD
+1290 GRPLDD
-1298 SSKRSGWYFDM
+1298 SDTSKRSGWYFDM
-1309 PSSATTGERQISSF
+1309 PNSASTGERQISGF
-1323 TVFGTKV
+1323 TVFGDKV

-1339 TSCEIGSGRSYEID
+1339 TSCELGSGRSYEIN
-1353 LFKGTGSSV
+1353 LFTGTGSSV

-1377 GEDSLTKSNSFDQAT
+1377 GEDSLTKSNSVDQGT
-1392 RTTVGRIVLQGSG
+1392 RTTIGRIVLQGSG
-1405 SLKNLQGTTAVATVF
+1405 SLKNLQSTTAVATVF
-1420 RMSWRQINNYDEL
+1420 RMSWRQINNYDEV